1 LALILKKQNLKL
13 ILKSACL
20 AVENTA
26 KLPLLCRAEIFARRM
41 LGKACL
47 KKQSLRKQNVLLQF
61 GLDSL
66 CGCLRWRGQE
76 TS

>member
-1 LALILKKQNLKL
+1 LVKQKRNLKL

-20 AVENTA
+20 AGKNTA
-26 KLPLLCRAEIFARRM
+26 KLPLLCRAELFCETKKFA
-41 LGKACL
+41 KA
-47 KKQSLRKQNVLLQF
+47 NVLLQF